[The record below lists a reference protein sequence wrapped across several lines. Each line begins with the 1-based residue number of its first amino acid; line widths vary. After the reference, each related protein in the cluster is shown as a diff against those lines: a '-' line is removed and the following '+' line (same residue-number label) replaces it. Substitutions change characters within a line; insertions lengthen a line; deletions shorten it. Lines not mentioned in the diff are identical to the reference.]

1 MRNHRSLALAVV
13 TVAGLAP
20 AALAQDVSPTGQ
32 PLPGAV
38 GTRTEGAFDGLR
50 FTLVANTSHA
60 FRTDLRGSGDAD
72 TNVTRGGVDLGINF
86 AAAENL
92 SVGVDLGVEGS
103 WYSLKGDTQLV
114 PGTGQPW
121 SDMYS
126 VSMGPSLRW
135 RLDDKWNIIGSGFVN
150 FSGESDADWS
160 EALTGGG
167 LVAVAYSFSRDFTLS
182 AGVAV
187 SSRLEDST
195 LFVPIVGIDW
205 KISPTMRLVS
215 RGLGLEFSANLA
227 TNWQFLL
234 FGRYESRAFRLEE
247 NSRLPSG
254 VFRDKRVPVGAG
266 VQYTFGKDVSLRL
279 DGGMIVWSE
288 FETIRNGGQEFNSR
302 DLDGSAFIGA
312 SLSLRF

>member
-13 TVAGLAP
+13 TVAGLTAG
-20 AALAQDVSPTGQ
+20 AFAQDVSPTGQ
-32 PLPGAV
+32 PVPGAV
-38 GTRTEGAFDGLR
+38 GTRTEGAFDGLK

-72 TNVTRGGVDLGINF
+72 TNVTRGGLDLGITF
-86 AAAENL
+86 PAGENV
-92 SVGVDLGVEGS
+92 SIGVDVGVEGS
-103 WYSLKGDTQLV
+103 WYSLKGDTRLV
-114 PGTGQPW
+114 PGTGEPW

-126 VSMGPSLRW
+126 VNLGPSLRW
-135 RLDDKWNIIGSGFVN
+135 RLDDKWNIISSGFVN

-160 EALTGGG
+160 ESLTGGG
-167 LVAVAYSFSRDFTLS
+167 LIAAAYSFSRDFTLS
-182 AGVAV
+182 AGVAIA
-187 SSRLEDST
+187 SRLEDST

-205 KISPTMRLVS
+205 KISPTMRLAS
-215 RGLGLEFSANLA
+215 RGLGLEFSANLT

-266 VQYTFGKDVSLRL
+266 IQYTFGKDLTLRL

-288 FETIRNGGQEFNSR
+288 FETLRNGGETFNQR
-302 DLDGSAFIGA
+302 DLDGSAFIGG
-312 SLSLRF
+312 SLSYRF